1 MPQEMIAGGKRKAMK
16 SAVMKAEEAFANW
29 EKVIVTGT
37 QIVRAIWFVGLT
49 IALGEME
56 MTAV

>member
-1 MPQEMIAGGKRKAMK
+1 MMSGGKRKAMK
-16 SAVMKAEEAFANW
+16 SAATKAEEASANW

-37 QIVRAIWFVGLT
+37 PIVRAIWFVGLT
-49 IALGEME
+49 TALGEME

>member
-1 MPQEMIAGGKRKAMK
+1 MSGGKRKVMISAAMK
-16 SAVMKAEEAFANW
+16 GEEAFANW

-49 IALGEME
+49 TALGEME